1 MNQANNGGKPED
13 TPAFAARRKRAV
25 IATLIGNFMEW
36 FDFAVYGFVAVN
48 IGHAFFPAG
57 NTTAALLS
65 SLAVFGIAFLLR
77 PIGGMVLGVIGDRV
91 GRRESLAIAIIIMST
106 STFVLAIL
114 PTYQHIGMWATVA
127 LVLTRCVQGMS
138 VGGEW
143 MGAGTFIVEYSPAN
157 RRGLSASVISATAAF
172 GVAAGSLV
180 VFAIS
185 SYLDAPTFDAW
196 GWRIPFVLAV
206 PVGLVGL
213 YMRLKLEDTPV
224 FEEIKAR
231 SAGNVQKA
239 PFLASLKEDI
249 RMIGIAFSF
258 ASITGL
264 GFYYFVTY
272 MVNYLPVTGHL
283 GRTESVMVSGASLVL
298 YGLFCPL
305 AGWLSDL
312 IGRRKTFLIGI
323 FGHMAFGIPVF
334 FMLSSGSIGIAFVGL
349 VIFASFQALIN
360 VMNTV
365 VVVELFPP
373 RTRMTSGALALNLGA
388 GPVAGTGPLIAAALV
403 ASTGIAISPAFY
415 LCAIALVT
423 FVILYFALP
432 ETSQRSLVEE
442 EPLAP
447 LRGEEDNGLE
457 AARATR

>member
-1 MNQANNGGKPED
+1 MNTTNGGSKAD
-13 TPAFAARRKRAV
+13 ISTRRRRAV

-57 NTTAALLS
+57 NTTVALLS

-77 PIGGMVLGVIGDRV
+77 PLGGIVLGMIGDRV
-91 GRRESLAIAIIIMST
+91 GRRESLAIAIIVMSAA
-106 STFVLAIL
+106 TFVLAIL
-114 PTYQHIGMWATVA
+114 PTYERIGMWATVA
-127 LVLTRCVQGMS
+127 LLLTRCVQGMS

-143 MGAGTFIVEYSPAN
+143 MGAGTFLVEYAPAN
-157 RRGLSASVISATAAF
+157 RRGIAASVISATAAF

-185 SYLDAPTFDAW
+185 SKLDAQAFDAW

-231 SAGNVQKA
+231 SAGGVA
-239 PFLASLKEDI
+239 RTPFLASLNEDI
-249 RMIGIAFSF
+249 RMIGIAFLF

-305 AGWLSDL
+305 AGWLSDV

-323 FGHMAFGIPVF
+323 FGHMAFGLPVF
-334 FMLSSGSIGIAFVGL
+334 FMLSSGSLLIAFAGL

-403 ASTGIAISPAFY
+403 ASTGIAVSPAFY
-415 LCAIALVT
+415 LCAIALIA
-423 FVILYFALP
+423 FVVLYLTLP
-432 ETSQRSLVEE
+432 ETCRRSLVEE
-442 EPLAP
+442 EPIAP
-447 LRGEEDNGLE
+447 AAAETGQSLSP
-457 AARATR
+457 ARAGR

>member
-1 MNQANNGGKPED
+1 LD
-13 TPAFAARRKRAV
+13 TTHKGTSTDIATRRRRAV
-25 IATLIGNFMEW
+25 VATLIGNFMEW

-48 IGHAFFPAG
+48 IGRAFFPAG
-57 NTTAALLS
+57 NTTVALVS
-65 SLAVFGIAFLLR
+65 SLAVFGIAFFFR
-77 PIGGMVLGVIGDRV
+77 PIGGIVLGMIGDRV
-91 GRRESLAIAIIIMST
+91 GRKESLAIAIIVMSG
-106 STFVLAIL
+106 STFVLAVL
-114 PTYQHIGMWATVA
+114 PTYQHIGLWATAA
-127 LVLTRCVQGMS
+127 LLVTRCIQGMS

-143 MGAGTFIVEYSPAN
+143 MGAGTFLVEYAKPN
-157 RRGLSASVISATAAF
+157 RRGVAASVISMTAAF

-185 SYLDAPTFDAW
+185 SKLDAQAFDSW

-206 PVGLVGL
+206 PLGLIGL

-224 FEEIKAR
+224 FEEIKKR
-231 SAGNVQKA
+231 SSKSAAAKP
-239 PFLASLKEDI
+239 PFFASLKEDI
-249 RMIGIAFSF
+249 RMIGIAFLF

-305 AGWLSDL
+305 AGWLSDS

-323 FGHMAFGIPVF
+323 FGHMVFGIPVF
-334 FMLSSGSIGIAFVGL
+334 LMLSSGNLMLAFAGL

-415 LCAIALVT
+415 LCTIALIAFAV
-423 FVILYFALP
+423 LYFKLP
-432 ETSQRSLVEE
+432 ETFRRSLVEE
-442 EPLAP
+442 EPIAP
-447 LRGEEDNGLE
+447 LAGDE
-457 AARATR
+457 AAQPMSPARAGH

>member
-1 MNQANNGGKPED
+1 MDITNDGATAD
-13 TPAFAARRKRAV
+13 LSTRRKRAV

-91 GRRESLAIAIIIMST
+91 GRRESLAISIIIMST

-143 MGAGTFIVEYSPAN
+143 MGAGTFLVEYAPAN
-157 RRGLSASVISATAAF
+157 RRGLAASVISATAAF
-172 GVAAGSLV
+172 GVATGSFV

-185 SYLDAPTFDAW
+185 GWLDARSFNEW
-196 GWRIPFVLAV
+196 GWRVPFVLAV
-206 PVGLVGL
+206 PVGLIGL

-231 SAGNVQKA
+231 SSGAVVKT
-239 PFLASLKEDI
+239 PFLASLKEDS
-249 RMIGIAFSF
+249 RMIGIAFLF

-283 GRTESVMVSGASLVL
+283 GRTQAVMASGASLVL

-305 AGWLSDL
+305 AGWLSDR

-323 FGHMAFGIPVF
+323 FGHMALGIPVF
-334 FMLSSGSIGIAFVGL
+334 FMLSSGSLLLAFVGL
-349 VIFASFQALIN
+349 VVFAWFQALIN

-415 LCAIALVT
+415 LCAIALIA

-432 ETSQRSLVEE
+432 ETCRRSLVEE
-442 EPLAP
+442 EPISP
-447 LRGEEDNGLE
+447 LSGEEDPSLGPAR
-457 AARATR
+457 AAR

>member
-1 MNQANNGGKPED
+1 MNPTDTLTTANMSR
-13 TPAFAARRKRAV
+13 RRKRAV

-48 IGHAFFPAG
+48 IGRAFFPAG
-57 NTTAALLS
+57 NATAALLS

-77 PIGGMVLGVIGDRV
+77 PVGGAILGMIGDRV
-91 GRRESLAIAIIIMST
+91 GRKESLAIAIIIMSA
-106 STFVLAIL
+106 STFVLAVL
-114 PTYQHIGMWATVA
+114 PTYAHIGIWAPIA
-127 LVLTRCVQGMS
+127 LVLTRCIQGMS

-143 MGAGTFIVEYSPAN
+143 MGAGTFLVEYAPAHK
-157 RRGLSASVISATAAF
+157 RGLAASVISATAAA
-172 GVAAGSLV
+172 GVVAGSLV
-180 VFAIS
+180 VYGIS
-185 SYLDAPTFDAW
+185 SHLDAQAFDAW

-206 PVGLVGL
+206 PLGAVGL
-213 YMRLKLEDTPV
+213 YMRLRLEDTPV
-224 FEEIKAR
+224 FEEIKA
-231 SAGNVQKA
+231 SAVKTDI
-239 PFLASLKEDI
+239 PFFDPLKGDAK
-249 RMIGIAFSF
+249 MIGIAFCF

-283 GRTESVMVSGASLVL
+283 GRTESVLVSSASLGL
-298 YGLFCPL
+298 YGLLCPL
-305 AGWLSDL
+305 AGVLSDR

-323 FGHMAFGIPVF
+323 FGHMVLGIPVF
-334 FMLSSGSIGIAFVGL
+334 LMLSSGNIRIAFVGL
-349 VIFASFQALIN
+349 LLFAIFQALIN

-415 LCAIALVT
+415 LCSIALIA
-423 FVILYFALP
+423 FVVLYIHLP
-432 ETSQRSLVEE
+432 ETFRRSLVDES
-442 EPLAP
+442 PVVSQQDVHDHALSAAKA
-447 LRGEEDNGLE
+447 LR
-457 AARATR
+457 

>member
-1 MNQANNGGKPED
+1 MNTTNDGAKTGIS
-13 TPAFAARRKRAV
+13 ARRKRAV

-57 NTTAALLS
+57 NATAALLS

-77 PIGGMVLGVIGDRV
+77 PVGGMVLGVIGDRV
-91 GRRESLAIAIIIMST
+91 GRRESLAIAIVVMSA

-114 PTYQHIGMWATVA
+114 PTYQQIGMWATIA
-127 LVLTRCVQGMS
+127 LVFTRCVQGMS

-143 MGAGTFIVEYSPAN
+143 MGAGTFLVEYAPAN
-157 RRGLSASVISATAAF
+157 RRGIAASVISATAAF
-172 GVAAGSLV
+172 GVATGSLV

-185 SYLDAPTFDAW
+185 SRLDASTFDAW

-231 SAGNVQKA
+231 SSNQTGKT

-249 RMIGIAFSF
+249 RMIGIAFLF

-283 GRTESVMVSGASLVL
+283 GRTEAVMASGASLVL

-323 FGHMAFGIPVF
+323 FGHMAFGMPVF
-334 FMLSSGSIGIAFVGL
+334 VMLSSGSLLLAFVGL

-415 LCAIALVT
+415 LCAIALIA
-423 FVILYFALP
+423 FVVLYFTLP
-432 ETSQRSLVEE
+432 ETSRRSLVDE
-442 EPLAP
+442 AP
-447 LRGEEDNGLE
+447 PVSIADDPEHALG
-457 AARATR
+457 AARTAR

>member
-1 MNQANNGGKPED
+1 
-13 TPAFAARRKRAV
+13 
-25 IATLIGNFMEW
+25 
-36 FDFAVYGFVAVN
+36 
-48 IGHAFFPAG
+48 
-57 NTTAALLS
+57 
-65 SLAVFGIAFLLR
+65 
-77 PIGGMVLGVIGDRV
+77 
-91 GRRESLAIAIIIMST
+91 
-106 STFVLAIL
+106 
-114 PTYQHIGMWATVA
+114 MWATVA
-127 LVLTRCVQGMS
+127 LLLTRCVQGMS

-143 MGAGTFIVEYSPAN
+143 MGAGTFLVEYAPAN
-157 RRGLSASVISATAAF
+157 RRGIAASVISATAAF

-185 SYLDAPTFDAW
+185 SRLDAQAFDAW

-231 SAGNVQKA
+231 SAGGVA
-239 PFLASLKEDI
+239 RTPFLASLNEDI
-249 RMIGIAFSF
+249 RMIGIAFLF

-283 GRTESVMVSGASLVL
+283 GRTESVMMSGASLVL

-305 AGWLSDL
+305 AGWLSDV

-323 FGHMAFGIPVF
+323 FGHMAFGLPVF
-334 FMLSSGSIGIAFVGL
+334 FMLSSGSLLIAFAGL

-403 ASTGIAISPAFY
+403 ASTGIAVSPAFY
-415 LCAIALVT
+415 LCAIALIA
-423 FVILYFALP
+423 FVVLYFTLP
-432 ETSQRSLVEE
+432 ETCRRSLVEE
-442 EPLAP
+442 EPIAP
-447 LRGEEDNGLE
+447 VAAETGQPLSP
-457 AARATR
+457 ARAGR

>member
-1 MNQANNGGKPED
+1 MNITQDGDKAD
-13 TPAFAARRKRAV
+13 ISTRRRRAV

-91 GRRESLAIAIIIMST
+91 GRRESLAIAIIVMSA

-114 PTYQHIGMWATVA
+114 PTYRHIGMWATIA

-143 MGAGTFIVEYSPAN
+143 MGAGTFLVEYAPAN
-157 RRGLSASVISATAAF
+157 RRGLAASVISATAAF
-172 GVAAGSLV
+172 GVAVGSLV

-185 SYLDAPTFDAW
+185 RSLDAQTFDAW

-206 PVGLVGL
+206 PIGIIGL

-231 SAGNVQKA
+231 SSGDVAKVA
-239 PFLASLKEDI
+239 FLASLKEDI
-249 RMIGIAFSF
+249 RMIGVAFLF

-283 GRTESVMVSGASLVL
+283 GRTQSVMVSGASLVL

-305 AGWLSDL
+305 AGLLSDR
-312 IGRRKTFLIGI
+312 IGRRRTFLIGI
-323 FGHMAFGIPVF
+323 FGHLTFGIPVF
-334 FMLSSGSIGIAFVGL
+334 FMLSSGSLPIAFAGL

-403 ASTGIAISPAFY
+403 AGTGIAISPAFY
-415 LCAIALVT
+415 LCAIALIA
-423 FVILYFALP
+423 FVVLYFTLP
-432 ETSQRSLVEE
+432 ETCRRSLVDEAPIAAQAGDE
-442 EPLAP
+442 EPS
-447 LRGEEDNGLE
+447 LRT
-457 AARATR
+457 ARMTR

>member
-1 MNQANNGGKPED
+1 MNTTNGGPKAD
-13 TPAFAARRKRAV
+13 ISTRRRRAV

-57 NTTAALLS
+57 NTTVALLS

-77 PIGGMVLGVIGDRV
+77 PLGGIVLGMIGDRV
-91 GRRESLAIAIIIMST
+91 GRRESLAIAIIVMSAA
-106 STFVLAIL
+106 TFVLAIL
-114 PTYQHIGMWATVA
+114 PTYERIGMWATVA
-127 LVLTRCVQGMS
+127 LLLTRCVQGMS

-143 MGAGTFIVEYSPAN
+143 MGAGTFLVEYAPAN
-157 RRGLSASVISATAAF
+157 RRGIAASVISATAAF

-185 SYLDAPTFDAW
+185 SKLDAQAFDAW

-231 SAGNVQKA
+231 SAGGIA
-239 PFLASLKEDI
+239 RTPFLASLKEDI
-249 RMIGIAFSF
+249 RMIGIAFLF

-305 AGWLSDL
+305 AGWLSDV

-323 FGHMAFGIPVF
+323 FGHMAFGLPVF
-334 FMLSSGSIGIAFVGL
+334 FMLSSGGLLIAFAGL

-403 ASTGIAISPAFY
+403 ASTGIAVSPAFY
-415 LCAIALVT
+415 LCAIALIA
-423 FVILYFALP
+423 FVVLYFTLP
-432 ETSQRSLVEE
+432 ETCRRSLVEE
-442 EPLAP
+442 EPIAP
-447 LRGEEDNGLE
+447 VAAETGQPLSP
-457 AARATR
+457 ARAGR

>member
-1 MNQANNGGKPED
+1 MSTTNSGTRTDIA
-13 TPAFAARRKRAV
+13 TRRRRAV
-25 IATLIGNFMEW
+25 LATLIGNFMEW
-36 FDFAVYGFVAVN
+36 FDFAVYGFIAVN
-48 IGHAFFPAG
+48 IGRAFFPAG
-57 NTTAALLS
+57 NATVALVS
-65 SLAVFGIAFLLR
+65 SLAVFGIAFFLR
-77 PIGGMVLGVIGDRV
+77 PIGGIVLGMIGDRV
-91 GRRESLAIAIIIMST
+91 GRKESLAIAIIVMSA
-106 STFVLAIL
+106 STFVLAVL
-114 PTYQHIGMWATVA
+114 PTYEHIGMWATAA
-127 LVLTRCVQGMS
+127 LLVTRCIQGMS

-143 MGAGTFIVEYSPAN
+143 MGAGTFLVEYAQPN
-157 RRGLSASVISATAAF
+157 RRGVAASVISMTAAF

-185 SYLDAPTFDAW
+185 SKLDAQAFDTW

-206 PVGLVGL
+206 PLGLIGL

-231 SAGNVQKA
+231 SSKNVAKT
-239 PFLASLKEDI
+239 PFLSSLREDI
-249 RMIGIAFSF
+249 RMIGIAFLF

-283 GRTESVMVSGASLVL
+283 GRTESVMASGASLVL

-305 AGWLSDL
+305 AGWLSDV

-323 FGHMAFGIPVF
+323 FGHMVFGIPVF
-334 FMLSSGSIGIAFVGL
+334 LMLSSGSLLLAFAGL

-415 LCAIALVT
+415 LCSIALIAFAV
-423 FVILYFALP
+423 LYFKLP
-432 ETSQRSLVEE
+432 ETYRRSLVDE
-442 EPLAP
+442 EPISPLAGDAAQP
-447 LRGEEDNGLE
+447 LSP
-457 AARATR
+457 ARASR

>member
-1 MNQANNGGKPED
+1 MTNEGTTTDIA
-13 TPAFAARRKRAV
+13 TRRRRAV
-25 IATLIGNFMEW
+25 VATLIGNFMEW

-48 IGHAFFPAG
+48 IGRAFFPAG
-57 NTTAALLS
+57 NTTVALVA
-65 SLAVFGIAFLLR
+65 SLAVFGIAFFFR
-77 PIGGMVLGVIGDRV
+77 PIGGIVLGMIGDRV
-91 GRRESLAIAIIIMST
+91 GRKESLAIAIIVMSG
-106 STFVLAIL
+106 STFVLAVL
-114 PTYQHIGMWATVA
+114 PTYQHIGMWATAA
-127 LVLTRCVQGMS
+127 LLVTRCIQGMS

-143 MGAGTFIVEYSPAN
+143 MGAGTFLVEYAPAN
-157 RRGLSASVISATAAF
+157 RRGVAASVISMTAAF

-185 SYLDAPTFDAW
+185 SMLDARAFDAW

-206 PVGLVGL
+206 PLGLIGL

-231 SAGNVQKA
+231 APKGLAKT
-239 PFLASLKEDI
+239 PFLDSLKEDI
-249 RMIGIAFSF
+249 RMIGIAFLF

-283 GRTESVMVSGASLVL
+283 GRTESVMASGASLVL

-305 AGWLSDL
+305 AGWLSDV

-323 FGHMAFGIPVF
+323 FGHMAFGVPVF
-334 FMLSSGSIGIAFVGL
+334 LMLSSGRLPLAFAGL

-403 ASTGIAISPAFY
+403 AGTGIAISPAFY
-415 LCAIALVT
+415 LCAIALVA
-423 FVILYFALP
+423 FVVLYFKLP
-432 ETSQRSLVEE
+432 ETGGRSLLEE
-442 EPLAP
+442 EAIAPLA
-447 LRGEEDNGLE
+447 GE
-457 AARATR
+457 AAPSLSPARAGR

>member
-1 MNQANNGGKPED
+1 MNATNG
-13 TPAFAARRKRAV
+13 FAKADISTRRRRAV

-48 IGHAFFPAG
+48 IGHAFFPVG
-57 NTTAALLS
+57 NATAALLS
-65 SLAVFGIAFLLR
+65 SLAVFGVAFLLR

-91 GRRESLAIAIIIMST
+91 GRRESLAIAIIVMST

-114 PTYQHIGMWATVA
+114 PTYQHIGMWATIA

-143 MGAGTFIVEYSPAN
+143 MGAGTFLVEYAPAN
-157 RRGLSASVISATAAF
+157 RRGLAASVISATAAF
-172 GVAAGSLV
+172 GVASGSLV

-185 SYLDAPTFDAW
+185 SWLDPRAFDVW

-206 PVGLVGL
+206 PVGLIGL

-231 SAGNVQKA
+231 SSGEMAKV
-239 PFLASLKEDI
+239 PFVASLREDI
-249 RMIGIAFSF
+249 RMIGIAFLF

-283 GRTESVMVSGASLVL
+283 DRTQSVMLSGASLVL

-305 AGWLSDL
+305 AGWLSDR
-312 IGRRKTFLIGI
+312 IGRRKTFLAGI
-323 FGHMAFGIPVF
+323 FGHLAFGIPVF
-334 FMLSSGSIGIAFVGL
+334 FMLSSGSLLTAFAGL

-403 ASTGIAISPAFY
+403 ATTGIAVSPAFY
-415 LCAIALVT
+415 LCAIALIA
-423 FVILYFALP
+423 FVILYFTLP
-432 ETSQRSLVEE
+432 ETSGRSLVDE
-442 EPLAP
+442 EPIASLADD
-447 LRGEEDNGLE
+447 EEQALQ
-457 AARATR
+457 AIRPTR

>member
-1 MNQANNGGKPED
+1 MNTTNGGPKAD
-13 TPAFAARRKRAV
+13 ISTRRRRAV

-57 NTTAALLS
+57 NTTVALLS

-77 PIGGMVLGVIGDRV
+77 PLGGIVLGMIGDRV
-91 GRRESLAIAIIIMST
+91 GRRESLAIAIIVMSAA
-106 STFVLAIL
+106 TFVLAIL
-114 PTYQHIGMWATVA
+114 PTYERIGMWATVA
-127 LVLTRCVQGMS
+127 LLLTRCVQGMS

-143 MGAGTFIVEYSPAN
+143 MGAGTFLVEYAPAN
-157 RRGLSASVISATAAF
+157 RRGIAASVISATAAF

-185 SYLDAPTFDAW
+185 SRLDAQAFDAW

-231 SAGNVQKA
+231 SAGGVVRT

-249 RMIGIAFSF
+249 RMIGIAFLF

-305 AGWLSDL
+305 AGWLSDV

-323 FGHMAFGIPVF
+323 FGHMAFGLPVF
-334 FMLSSGSIGIAFVGL
+334 FMLSSGSLLIAFAGL

-403 ASTGIAISPAFY
+403 ASTGIAVSPAFY
-415 LCAIALVT
+415 LCAIALIA
-423 FVILYFALP
+423 FVVLYFTLP
-432 ETSQRSLVEE
+432 ETCRRSLVEE
-442 EPLAP
+442 EPMAP
-447 LRGEEDNGLE
+447 VAAETGQPLSP
-457 AARATR
+457 ARAGR

>member
-1 MNQANNGGKPED
+1 MNTTNGGSKAD
-13 TPAFAARRKRAV
+13 ISTRRRRAV

-57 NTTAALLS
+57 NTTVALLS

-77 PIGGMVLGVIGDRV
+77 PLGGIVLGMIGDRV
-91 GRRESLAIAIIIMST
+91 GRRESLAIAIIVMSAA
-106 STFVLAIL
+106 TFVLAIL
-114 PTYQHIGMWATVA
+114 PTYERIGMWATVA
-127 LVLTRCVQGMS
+127 LLLTRCVQGMS

-143 MGAGTFIVEYSPAN
+143 MGAGTFLVEYAPAN
-157 RRGLSASVISATAAF
+157 RRGIAASVISATAAF

-185 SYLDAPTFDAW
+185 SRLDAQAFDAW

-231 SAGNVQKA
+231 SAGGVA
-239 PFLASLKEDI
+239 RTPFLASLNEDI
-249 RMIGIAFSF
+249 RMIGIAFLF

-305 AGWLSDL
+305 AGWLSDV

-323 FGHMAFGIPVF
+323 FGHMAFGLPVF
-334 FMLSSGSIGIAFVGL
+334 FMLSSGSLLIAFAGL

-403 ASTGIAISPAFY
+403 ASTGIAVSPAFY
-415 LCAIALVT
+415 LCAIALIA
-423 FVILYFALP
+423 FVVLYLTLP
-432 ETSQRSLVEE
+432 ETCRRSLVEE
-442 EPLAP
+442 EPIAP
-447 LRGEEDNGLE
+447 AAAETGQSLSP
-457 AARATR
+457 ARAGR